1 MHTIFARKGSF
12 QSFRSVPPFNNC
24 YLQDKLF
31 PIFILGRSSPR
42 AYSLV
47 SRPTIHIYETVS
59 PNIRNAIN
67 NLLQCSVCVAL
78 DPMIGNNPVLAAP
91 LRGAALTIFGGAV
104 DSGAES
110 VIRLCMAD
118 EEAGDTSTHP
128 CRRKGDGEDDRV
140 QRWKACFQA
149 CLLRGSRTDENS
161 FRVRV

>member
-1 MHTIFARKGSF
+1 MRISTLDQPLAEHNFQTMECTPFLLEKGV
-12 QSFRSVPPFNNC
+12 FRASGPFHP
-24 YLQDKLF
+24 L
-31 PIFILGRSSPR
+31 
-42 AYSLV
+42 
-47 SRPTIHIYETVS
+47 TTVT
-59 PNIRNAIN
+59 
-67 NLLQCSVCVAL
+67 L